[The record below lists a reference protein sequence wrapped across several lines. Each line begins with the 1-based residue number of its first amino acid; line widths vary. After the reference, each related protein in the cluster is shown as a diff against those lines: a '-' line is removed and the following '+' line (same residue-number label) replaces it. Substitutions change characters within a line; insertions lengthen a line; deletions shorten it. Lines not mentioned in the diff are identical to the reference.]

1 MQRKQKKNYFQI
13 IMEIIAKSIK
23 KKLWNKY
30 DQYKK
35 KNIGFIYTA
44 VLLIFF
50 LISDLFYNENHAS
63 AHKLT

>member
-1 MQRKQKKNYFQI
+1 MQRKQKKIYFQI

-44 VLLIFF
+44 SMNHMAVFF
-50 LISDLFYNENHAS
+50 LRIRSMNKDLI
-63 AHKLT
+63 L